1 MEIAS
6 GKKFEKPKPGNYTG
20 TVVDIVTLPNVSS
33 TFNGV
38 TTIQNKI
45 RVVWTIGP
53 AYPGQAY
60 LTTENKPFEVIGTYN
75 AKLIDKPKK
84 SKLYELL
91 EQMLQG
97 APPLV
102 KNDEELE
109 RLMIGRSNQLFLVAN
124 ANPSDANDPYI
135 NIAGV
140 TPLAPGQVAPPIPA
154 GFVRVKNRPKTQ
166 AGPNG
171 QPVQTYAAPQP
182 QPGQPAA
189 AAVGPVPAAPA
200 PQSNNVSF

>member
-1 MEIAS
+1 MEITS
-6 GKKFEKPKPGNYTG
+6 GKKFEKPAPGNYTG
-20 TVVDIVTLPNVSS
+20 TVIDIVTLPNVSS

-53 AYPGQAY
+53 AYQGQVY
-60 LTTENKPFEVIGTYN
+60 LTKENKPFEVIGTYN

-91 EQMLQG
+91 EQMLQQ

-109 RLMIGRSNQLFLVAN
+109 RLMLGRSNQLFLVAN
-124 ANPSDANDPYI
+124 ANPSDPTDPYI

-140 TPLAPGQVAPPIPA
+140 TPLAPGQVAPPVPA
-154 GFVRVKNRPKTQ
+154 GFVRFRNRVKET
-166 AGPNG
+166 AGQNG
-171 QPVQTYAAPQP
+171 QAVQTYAQP
-182 QPGQPAA
+182 PAQNQAQPTQQ
-189 AAVGPVPAAPA
+189 APA
-200 PQSNNVSF
+200 STANRVSF

>member
-1 MEIAS
+1 MEITH
-6 GKKFEKPKPGNYTG
+6 GKKFEKPQPGNYTG
-20 TVVDIVTLPNVSS
+20 TVIDIVLLPNQAS
-33 TFNGV
+33 TFNGA
-38 TTIQNKI
+38 TTYQNKI

-53 AYPGQAY
+53 AYPGQVAV
-60 LTTENKPFEVIGTYN
+60 TKEGKPFEVIGTYN

-109 RLMIGRSNQLFLVAN
+109 ALMLNRSNQLFLVAN
-124 ANPSDANDPYI
+124 ANPSDPTDPFI

-140 TPLAPGQVAPPIPA
+140 TPLAPGQVAPPVPA
-154 GFVRVKNRPKTQ
+154 GFIRKKFRPVTQ

-171 QPVQTYAAPQP
+171 QPVQTYAQP
-182 QPGQPAA
+182 PATTQVNQ
-189 AAVGPVPAAPA
+189 AVSA
-200 PQSNNVSF
+200 QSKNVSFEKPANPTF

>member
-1 MEIAS
+1 MEITS
-6 GKKFEKPKPGNYTG
+6 GKKFEKPQPGNYTG
-20 TVVDIVTLPNVSS
+20 TVIDIVTLPNVSS

-38 TTIQNKI
+38 TTIQNKL

-60 LTTENKPFEVIGTYN
+60 LTKENKPFEVIGTYN

-102 KNDEELE
+102 KNDEDLE

-124 ANPSDANDPYI
+124 ANPSDPTDPYI

-154 GFVRVKNRPKTQ
+154 GFVRFKNRPKTQ
-166 AGPNG
+166 AGPQG
-171 QPVQTYAAPQP
+171 QPVQTYAQPQAPQTAP
-182 QPGQPAA
+182 QVQPAQ
-189 AAVGPVPAAPA
+189 VPPA
-200 PQSNNVSF
+200 SNNVSF

>member
-1 MEIAS
+1 MEITS
-6 GKKFEKPKPGNYTG
+6 GKKFEKPQPGNYTG
-20 TVVDIVTLPNVSS
+20 TVIDIVTLPNVSS

-53 AYPGQAY
+53 AYQGQVY
-60 LTTENKPFEVIGTYN
+60 LTKENKPFEVIGTYN

-91 EQMLQG
+91 EQMLQQ

-109 RLMIGRSNQLFLVAN
+109 RLMLGRSNQLFLVAN
-124 ANPSDANDPYI
+124 ANPSDPTDPYI

-140 TPLAPGQVAPPIPA
+140 TPLAPGQVAPPVPA
-154 GFVRVKNRPKTQ
+154 GFVRFRNRVKET
-166 AGPNG
+166 AGQNG
-171 QPVQTYAAPQP
+171 QAVQTYAQP
-182 QPGQPAA
+182 PAQNNQAQPVQQ
-189 AAVGPVPAAPA
+189 APA
-200 PQSNNVSF
+200 PAANRVSF

>member
-1 MEIAS
+1 MEITS
-6 GKKFEKPKPGNYTG
+6 GKKFEKPQPGNYTG
-20 TVVDIVTLPNVSS
+20 TVIDIVTLPNVSS

-38 TTIQNKI
+38 TTIQNKV
-45 RVVWTIGP
+45 RVVWVIGP
-53 AYPGQAY
+53 AYPGQGY
-60 LTTENKPFEVIGTYN
+60 LTKENKPFEVIGTYN

-109 RLMIGRSNQLFLVAN
+109 RLMLGRSNQLFLVAN
-124 ANPSDANDPYI
+124 ANPSDPTDPYI

-140 TPLAPGQVAPPIPA
+140 TPLAPGQVPPAPPA
-154 GFVRVKNRPKTQ
+154 GFVRFKNRTKEV
-166 AGPNG
+166 AGQNG
-171 QPVQTYAAPQP
+171 QPVATYATPQAAAQVQ
-182 QPGQPAA
+182 QPGQP
-189 AAVGPVPAAPA
+189 VAAP
-200 PQSNNVSF
+200 SNRVQF

>member
-1 MEIAS
+1 MEITS
-6 GKKFEKPKPGNYTG
+6 GKKFEKPAPGNYTG
-20 TVVDIVTLPNVSS
+20 TVIDIVTLPNVSS

-53 AYPGQAY
+53 AYQGQVY
-60 LTTENKPFEVIGTYN
+60 LTKENKPFEVISTYN

-91 EQMLQG
+91 EQMLQQ

-109 RLMIGRSNQLFLVAN
+109 RLMLGRSNQLFLVAN
-124 ANPSDANDPYI
+124 ANPSDPTDPYI

-140 TPLAPGQVAPPIPA
+140 TPLAPGQVAPVAPT
-154 GFVRVKNRPKTQ
+154 GFVRNKNRVKEV
-166 AGPNG
+166 AGQNG
-171 QPVQTYAAPQP
+171 QAVQTYAQP
-182 QPGQPAA
+182 PAQNQAQPTQQ
-189 AAVGPVPAAPA
+189 APA
-200 PQSNNVSF
+200 PTANRVSF

>member
-1 MEIAS
+1 MEITS
-6 GKKFEKPKPGNYTG
+6 GKKFEKPQPGNYTG
-20 TVVDIVTLPNVSS
+20 TVIDIVTLPNVSS

-53 AYPGQAY
+53 AYPGQVY
-60 LTTENKPFEVIGTYN
+60 LTKENKPFEVIGTYN

-109 RLMIGRSNQLFLVAN
+109 LLMLNRSNQLFLVAN
-124 ANPSDANDPYI
+124 ANPSDPTDPYI

-140 TPLAPGQVAPPIPA
+140 TPLAPGQIAPVAPA
-154 GFVRVKNRPKTQ
+154 GFVRFKNRTKTV

-171 QPVQTYAAPQP
+171 QPVQTYATPQ
-182 QPGQPAA
+182 AA
-189 AAVGPVPAAPA
+189 AAAPAAAPA
-200 PQSNNVSF
+200 PAQNRVSF